1 MLIKNN
7 GVFMSTKIYI
17 GNLSFSTTEQTLQN
31 LFSQYGKVIS
41 VKIIFDKITNQ
52 SKGFGF
58 VEMENQEE
66 AEVAIATIN
75 GKSLDNRRLRVKKAT
90 ENKNESSNFFNPRF

>member
-41 VKIIFDKITNQ
+41 VKIIFDK
-52 SKGFGF
+52 
-58 VEMENQEE
+58 MM
-66 AEVAIATIN
+66 
-75 GKSLDNRRLRVKKAT
+75 
-90 ENKNESSNFFNPRF
+90 NKCG